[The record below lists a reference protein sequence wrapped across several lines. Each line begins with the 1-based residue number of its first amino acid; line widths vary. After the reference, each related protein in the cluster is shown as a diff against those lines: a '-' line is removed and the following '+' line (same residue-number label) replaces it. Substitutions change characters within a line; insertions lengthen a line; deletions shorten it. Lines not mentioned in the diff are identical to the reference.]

1 MKTNL
6 IIAFFISQ
14 IIELGIFWLISG
26 QNLNIF
32 LALVGVD
39 LILTAIFCREQL
51 NNFVSI
57 LLSNG
62 KN

>member
-1 MKTNL
+1 MKRNL
-6 IIAFFISQ
+6 VIAFVISQ
-14 IIELGIFWLISG
+14 IVELGIFWLISG

-32 LALVGVD
+32 FALVGVD

-57 LLSNG
+57 LLN
-62 KN
+62 NEQN